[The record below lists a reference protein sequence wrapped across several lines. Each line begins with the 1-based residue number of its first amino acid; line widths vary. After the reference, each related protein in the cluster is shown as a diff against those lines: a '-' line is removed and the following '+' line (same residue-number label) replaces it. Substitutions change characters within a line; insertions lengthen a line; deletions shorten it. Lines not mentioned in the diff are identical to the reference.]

1 MIINANKYQKKH
13 RSNRIVLNSI
23 CITTFSLP
31 NFSHWTNQL
40 TYYFIW
46 FLIFHLVVEHFYRRY
61 LELHKNDKLWRQQIS
76 DENCCQIKNKIF
88 ILFCYFHKAK
98 PKKKE
103 RIKKNQLGL
112 ERHWFLGGM
121 CLYLVKQSILKKET
135 HSKNHGKNY
144 TKIQG
149 IIDSIQKI

>member
-1 MIINANKYQKKH
+1 MTKIVAKLKTKYLYCF
-13 RSNRIVLNSI
+13 V
-23 CITTFSLP
+23 
-31 NFSHWTNQL
+31 
-40 TYYFIW
+40 
-46 FLIFHLVVEHFYRRY
+46 
-61 LELHKNDKLWRQQIS
+61 
-76 DENCCQIKNKIF
+76 IF
-88 ILFCYFHKAK
+88 IKLNQ
-98 PKKKE
+98 KKKE

-121 CLYLVKQSILKKET
+121 CLYLVKQSILNKET